1 MSSWARAALILG
13 AAGAVLGTLLDGI
26 HTHTGTTWY
35 PHPVFWLAASWT
47 PAIFAFAG
55 LSIGL
60 TRPLLD
66 RALKRD
72 EPPPPPVALV
82 GTFLLF
88 VGAYFLSGFYPGTG
102 LLKTTLLAVV
112 FAVSWGAWDRT
123 GVGLLCAVAAG
134 AGGVGVESAL
144 VHAGA
149 FFHRDTELFGVP
161 IWLPLLYASA
171 SVSIGVFGQR
181 LIRAGGSAPA
191 RESARTVPG

>member
-1 MSSWARAALILG
+1 MSSWARAALVLG

-72 EPPPPPVALV
+72 EPPPRR
-82 GTFLLF
+82 
-88 VGAYFLSGFYPGTG
+88 
-102 LLKTTLLAVV
+102 
-112 FAVSWGAWDRT
+112 WRW
-123 GVGLLCAVAAG
+123 
-134 AGGVGVESAL
+134 
-144 VHAGA
+144 
-149 FFHRDTELFGVP
+149 
-161 IWLPLLYASA
+161 
-171 SVSIGVFGQR
+171 
-181 LIRAGGSAPA
+181 SAPSCSSWA
-191 RESARTVPG
+191 PISFPASIPAPACSRPRCS